1 MEHMEHF
8 APLMGYCDHQVRM
21 LMDRKLRQYDVTPIQ
36 CRTLVYLHRQESPI
50 NQTALQEFLMVR
62 PSTVNG
68 VVARLEEKKLLVRQ
82 TDQADG
88 RCRLLE
94 LTERGRSF
102 YDVFTQ
108 VVQEVNDCLE
118 AGFSAE
124 ELAFLKKMLQ
134 RIARNLTEKG
144 SMES

>member
-1 MEHMEHF
+1 MEHF
-8 APLMGYCDHQVRM
+8 GPLLGYCDHQIRT

-36 CRTLVYLHRQESPI
+36 CRTLVYLHRQEAPI
-50 NQTALQEFLMVR
+50 NQTALQEFLMVK

-68 VVARLEEKKLLVRQ
+68 VVARLEEKKLLVREADQ
-82 TDQADG
+82 TDG
-88 RCRLLE
+88 RCRLLQ
-94 LTERGRSF
+94 LTERGHGF
-102 YDVFTQ
+102 YEVFTR
-108 VVQEVNDCLE
+108 VVQEVNACME
-118 AGFSAE
+118 EGFSGE